1 MRSQVSIVKCKSYER
16 REIEDAVRKSVD
28 LIGTISGFVKP
39 TDKVLIKPN
48 LLSASTP
55 DSGID
60 THPEFVRA
68 VIKLVK
74 EAGASVILGDSPSVW
89 GEIAEVDNVYDKSG
103 MRQLAEEE
111 KVELVK
117 FRQIKIKSGYPV
129 ASIVDECDCII
140 SLPKFKTHDLMTMTG
155 AVKNLFGF
163 IPGLYKVELHKKALA
178 SWDMAKVLADI
189 YSIVKPRL
197 SIVDGI
203 VAMEGDGPASGGIL
217 RNLGLILAG
226 SDAVAIDSVMATIMG
241 LRPKDILSTKEAS
254 QRGLGNADFK
264 DIDIFGEDIRNVIV
278 PDYKLPQTSIV
289 NRLPRPFLNVGK
301 SLLHFRPS
309 MNKAK
314 CTVCGLCVKACPV
327 SAISIEKKQ
336 TKIDNKKCVL
346 CLCCKEVCPQG
357 AISVKKSLVA
367 KIAGL

>member
-1 MRSQVSIVKCKSYER
+1 MRSQVSIVKCNGYQRQEV
-16 REIEDAVRKSVD
+16 EDAVRKSVE
-28 LIGTISGFVKP
+28 LLGGIPEFVKP
-39 TDKVLIKPN
+39 ADKVLIKPN

-74 EAGASVILGDSPSVW
+74 ETGARVILGDSPSVW
-89 GEIAEVDNVYDKSG
+89 GEIAEVDNVYEKSG
-103 MRQLAEEE
+103 MKQLAEEE
-111 KVELVK
+111 KIELVK
-117 FRQIKIKSGYPV
+117 FRNITIKSGYPV
-129 ASIVDECDCII
+129 ASILDECDCVI

-155 AVKNLFGF
+155 AVKNLYGF

-178 SWDMAKVLADI
+178 SWEMAKVLADI
-189 YSIVKPRL
+189 YSITKPRL
-197 SIVDGI
+197 SIVDGVI
-203 VAMEGDGPASGGIL
+203 AMEGDGPASGGVL
-217 RNLGLILAG
+217 RNLGLVLAS
-226 SDAVAIDSVMATIMG
+226 SDAVALDSAMATVMG
-241 LRPKDILSTKEAS
+241 LRPKDILSTKEAA
-254 QRGLGNADFK
+254 QRGLGNADLK
-264 DIDIFGEDIRNVIV
+264 DIDILGEELRDVIV

-309 MNKAK
+309 INKTK
-314 CTVCGLCVKACPV
+314 CTVCGLCMKACPV
-327 SAISIEKKQ
+327 SAISIEKGQ
-336 TKIDNKKCVL
+336 TKIDNKTCVL

-367 KIAGL
+367 RIAGL

>member
-1 MRSQVSIVKCKSYER
+1 MRSQVSIVKCKSYQL
-16 REIEDAVRKSVD
+16 REIEDAVSQSLE
-28 LIGTISGFVKP
+28 LIGTISLFVKP
-39 TDKVLIKPN
+39 SDKVLLKPN

-74 EAGASVILGDSPSVW
+74 QTGARIILGDSPSVW
-89 GEIAEVDNVYDKSG
+89 GEIEEVENVYEKSG
-103 MRQLAEEE
+103 MKQLAEEE
-111 KVELVK
+111 KIDLVK

-129 ASIVDECDCII
+129 ASIIDECDCII

-178 SWDMAKVLADI
+178 SWEMAKVLADI
-189 YSIVKPRL
+189 YSITKPKL
-197 SIVDGI
+197 SIIDGV

-217 RNLGLILAG
+217 RNLGLILAS
-226 SDAVAIDSVMATIMG
+226 SDAVALDSVMATIMG
-241 LRPKDILSTKEAS
+241 LRPKDILSTKEAA
-254 QRGLGNADFK
+254 QRGLGNADLK
-264 DIDIFGEDIRNVIV
+264 DIDILGEDIKDVIV
-278 PDYKLPQTSIV
+278 SDYKLPQTSIV

-301 SLLHFRPS
+301 NLLKFRPS
-309 MNKAK
+309 INRTK
-314 CTVCGLCVKACPV
+314 CTVCGLCMKACPV
-327 SAISIEKKQ
+327 SVISIEKGR
-336 TKIDNKKCVL
+336 TKINDKKCVL

-367 KIAGL
+367 RIAGL